1 VSLNRSITSA
11 KSIATGSVLMRDL
24 AGVLKPEQ
32 VVDTESLETLLVVV
46 QKSMMRDWLAW
57 YETLEVEDLKQV
69 MVESGAFASRVV
81 MPRSSTQIAEDS
93 DSVLVS
99 IVVLKRFSEQIR
111 AKLRERKFMPRELNL
126 EKAGGEG
133 ANKERSL
140 AQLVD
145 RRNAARI
152 DLLKFCKTQF
162 AEVFSCWVHLKVVR
176 VWVESVV
183 RFSLPAN
190 YEVYLIRPD
199 KRYYEKIRK
208 TLHDLFRDLVA
219 EGVLDSE
226 KDEAPQGMPAFVS
239 EDLYP
244 YVQTELNVI
253 GRAT

>member
-1 VSLNRSITSA
+1 
-11 KSIATGSVLMRDL
+11 M
-24 AGVLKPEQ
+24 
-32 VVDTESLETLLVVV
+32 
-46 QKSMMRDWLAW
+46 
-57 YETLEVEDLKQV
+57 
-69 MVESGAFASRVV
+69 
-81 MPRSSTQIAEDS
+81 
-93 DSVLVS
+93 
-99 IVVLKRFSEQIR
+99 VLKRFSEQIR

-126 EKAGGEG
+126 EKAGEESS
-133 ANKERSL
+133 KERSL

-145 RRNAARI
+145 RRGAARI

-199 KRYYEKIRK
+199 KRYMEKIRK

-244 YVQTELNVI
+244 YVQTELNII